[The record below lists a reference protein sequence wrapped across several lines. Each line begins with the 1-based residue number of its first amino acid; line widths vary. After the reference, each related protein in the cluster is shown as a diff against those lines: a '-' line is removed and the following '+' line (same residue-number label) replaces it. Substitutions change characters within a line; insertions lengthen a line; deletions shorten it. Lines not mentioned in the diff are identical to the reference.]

1 MEVKALTFNELG
13 FVKNLSAIPLRLL
26 CEKYLD
32 AFEADNTRTRSA
44 KSYDFKEF
52 LLYVGRGDPDRPI
65 LADFTKAK
73 VDGFRDY
80 RADQC
85 EAFST
90 INRRLA
96 TLKHFAR
103 VLADRI
109 QLFQNDIQYVQ
120 NFKIEWSDAK
130 VLTDD
135 ERAALLEFAHQN
147 QSAFLRSRN
156 RTLIHFLAAT
166 GLRADEILSIRMR
179 HFNGRWLMQLKTKGR
194 RLRNVYLSTS
204 TDDVLADYLLERS
217 TELNRRCPGH
227 LYLSEKEQSRFPLFI
242 SFYMARIENPD
253 SFALSYESL
262 RELVYRVGEESGVK
276 DVHPHRFRHD
286 IATRLRRETLDPSAS
301 ADALGITLQMFQRY
315 SRTTP
320 EERANAF
327 EMVNKKAVG
336 K

>member
-1 MEVKALTFNELG
+1 MEIKALKFSELG
-13 FVKNLSAIPLRLL
+13 FVQNLNSIPLRLL
-26 CEKYLD
+26 CEKYLE
-32 AFEADNTRTRSA
+32 AFEAESGKTRSA

-52 LLYVGRGDPDRPI
+52 LLFAGRGDVDRPT

-73 VDGFRDY
+73 VDGFRDC

-90 INRRLA
+90 VNRRLA

-103 VLADRI
+103 VLSDRI
-109 QLFQNDIQYVQ
+109 HHFHNDIQYVQ
-120 NFKIEWSDAK
+120 NFKLEWNEAK
-130 VLTDD
+130 VLSDD
-135 ERAALLEFAHQN
+135 ERAALLEFAHSN
-147 QSAFLRSRN
+147 RSPFLRSRN
-156 RTLIHFLAAT
+156 RTLIHLLSAT
-166 GLRADEILSIRMR
+166 GLRAEEILSIRMR
-179 HFNGRWLMQLKTKGR
+179 HFDGRWLMQLKTKGR

-204 TDDVLADYLLERS
+204 TDEVLADYLLERS
-217 TELNRRCPGH
+217 IELNRRAPGH
-227 LYLSEKEQSRFPLFI
+227 LYLNENERGRFPLFI

-253 SFALSYESL
+253 SFAVSYETL

-286 IATRLRRETLDPSAS
+286 IATRLRRETLDPSAG

-315 SRTTP
+315 ARTTP

-327 EMVNKKAVG
+327 EMVNKKAVA